1 MTSATRPSLR
11 ELALGDLEIELKET
25 RRVLER
31 VTSDKLE
38 WKHHEKSRSFGQL
51 AQHVAELPGFALLIV
66 RQNEIDFAEPR
77 PPRPPIT
84 TREKLLETFDDV
96 AAKLTSALDAA
107 GDERLLSHF
116 VMRRGQHVFYD
127 APRVAALRR
136 MGISHMVHHRG
147 QLTVFLRELGIPVPG
162 VYGPSADER

>member
-1 MTSATRPSLR
+1 MTPTAPTSVRQ
-11 ELALGDLEIELKET
+11 LALGDLEIELRET

-31 VTSDKLE
+31 VTTEKLD
-38 WKHHEKSRSFGQL
+38 WKHHDKSRSFGNL
-51 AQHVAELPGFALLIV
+51 SQHIAELPAFALMILN
-66 RQNEIDFAEPR
+66 QDEIDFAKPHPR
-77 PPRPPIT
+77 SAAIAN
-84 TREKLLETFDDV
+84 REKLLATFDEN

-116 VMRRGQHVFYD
+116 RMRRGENVFYD
-127 APRVAALRR
+127 APRVQALRR
-136 MGISHMVHHRG
+136 MGINHMVHHRG